1 MGFNCLDAQIL
12 QRAWEVYGSPLY
24 VYDFARMER
33 QFDQLQGC
41 LPANFRLHY
50 ALKANANLSI
60 CRRFAQLGAAAE
72 VSSLGELIT
81 ALRVGF
87 AVEDIV
93 FTGPGKSRQELL
105 AALEKGVG
113 LIVVESLSEARRL
126 NELAMQLGVTQRIL
140 LRVNPAFR
148 TANSCEVRA
157 DGASCDTL
165 KPIQMNGQG
174 ASKFGVDEES
184 LDDVIRTLQT
194 LPRLALG
201 GIHVFTES
209 NVLDYRQLVEAWV
222 NTVAIADR
230 LRQSG
235 LPIDI
240 LDFGGGIGIA
250 YNAVD
255 GEFDTHTFGE
265 ELRSRFANVPQPY
278 HCILEMGRYLVGE
291 AGYYLAEVLDV
302 KASKGQRFVILHG
315 GIHNLYRTP
324 AMQNASKYLRVL
336 GKEQSP
342 TQPAVLAG
350 QLPTPVDVMVRG
362 VELPD
367 DIALG
372 DVVAIHN
379 CGAYGFNHSL
389 TNFALH
395 PYPAEV
401 AYLNGELLPIR
412 DRGAY
417 EDFFVHQRLI
427 EAQAF

>member
-1 MGFNCLDAQIL
+1 MQFDYFDAQVL
-12 QRAWEVYGSPLY
+12 QRAWEVYGAPIY
-24 VYDFARMER
+24 VYDFAQIER
-33 QFDQLQGC
+33 QFNKLQSC
-41 LPANFRLHY
+41 LPPNFRLHY

-60 CRRFAQLGAAAE
+60 CRRFAHLGAAAE
-72 VSSLGELIT
+72 VSSLGELIA

-87 AVEDIV
+87 SVEEIV
-93 FTGPGKSRQELL
+93 FTGPGKSRHELL

-113 LIVVESLSEARRL
+113 LIVVESMSEARRL
-126 NELAMQLGVTQRIL
+126 NELAVEIGINQPIL
-140 LRVNPAFR
+140 LRVNPAIR

-157 DGASCDTL
+157 SGASCNDL
-165 KPIQMNGQG
+165 QPIQMNGQG

-184 LDDVIRTLQT
+184 LDTVIPMLQSLT
-194 LPRLALG
+194 NLALQ
-201 GIHVFTES
+201 GIHIFTES
-209 NVLDYRQLVEAWV
+209 NVLDYQQLVNTWG
-222 NTVAIADR
+222 NTVEIADR

-235 LPIDI
+235 VPVHI

-250 YNAVD
+250 YNSVKQ
-255 GEFDTHTFGE
+255 EFDTQAFGQ
-265 ELRSRFANVPQPY
+265 ELKLRFTDVPQPY
-278 HCILEMGRYLVGE
+278 HCILEIGRYLVGE

-302 KASKGQRFVILHG
+302 KESKGQRFVILHG

-324 AMQNASKYLRVL
+324 AMQNATKYLRVL
-336 GKEQSP
+336 GKENSP

-362 VELPD
+362 VELPA
-367 DIALG
+367 DIAIG

-401 AYLNGELLPIR
+401 AYVNGELVLIR
-412 DRGAY
+412 DRGSY
-417 EDFFVHQRLI
+417 EDFFRHQRLV
-427 EAQAF
+427 EV